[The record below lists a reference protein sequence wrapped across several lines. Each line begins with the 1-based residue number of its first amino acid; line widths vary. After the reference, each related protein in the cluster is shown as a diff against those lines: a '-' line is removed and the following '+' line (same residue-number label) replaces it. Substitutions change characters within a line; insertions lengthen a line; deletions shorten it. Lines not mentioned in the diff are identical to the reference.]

1 MLNFLSVN
9 PFLNF
14 LSVNSLL
21 NFSNSGSQGEMPE
34 KILPGGGA
42 RAVEDG
48 GGRDSRSSSAHA
60 VNWAEEVGLDE
71 DEERPT

>member
-1 MLNFLSVN
+1 
-9 PFLNF
+9 
-14 LSVNSLL
+14 
-21 NFSNSGSQGEMPE
+21 MPE